1 MYSLIRQFLFLFD
14 PERVH
19 LFSMSVLRSL
29 CQVGIL
35 EKSLR
40 VWARPSA
47 SHPVNLWGM
56 SFRNPVGLA
65 AGFDKNA
72 LYLKELDALG
82 FGFYG
87 DRHRY
92 TRSAER

>member
-1 MYSLIRQFLFLFD
+1 
-14 PERVH
+14 
-19 LFSMSVLRSL
+19 MSVLRSL
-29 CQVGIL
+29 LPGRYPGKIV
-35 EKSLR
+35 EA
-40 VWARPSA
+40 WARPSA

-82 FGFYG
+82 FGFTEIG
-87 DRHRY
+87 NVTPVAQSGNDKPGFSDCRKTKR
-92 TRSAER
+92 